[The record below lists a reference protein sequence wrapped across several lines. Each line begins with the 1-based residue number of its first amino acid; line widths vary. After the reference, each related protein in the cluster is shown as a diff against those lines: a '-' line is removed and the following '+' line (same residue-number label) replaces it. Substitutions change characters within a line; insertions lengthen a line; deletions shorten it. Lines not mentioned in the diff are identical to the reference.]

1 MLEKL
6 LGVSPPQKG
15 DAQGIKDEVKQSL
28 KGVSESQYK
37 NDFETA
43 LKKKLNSK
51 FKDQESSKS
60 DSDSQMS
67 SQKNADS
74 SELGL
79 KEKTQKNV
87 DEPRAA
93 GKEKE
98 ESSGGIKKKM
108 TKSQNSDELVSMIM
122 ASNENE
128 VETPISKIE
137 TAEAQDISIQDKT
150 KSDGFLALKPST
162 ALGAQLNAQQVG
174 STESQLDHQLVSSQ
188 LAVSKDGG
196 LQQVPRNISVQK
208 PEAQSILA
216 EAQTE
221 AESQTLLAPKEGAQS
236 QLVNALNVA
245 ADKTVTPQMRVL
257 QDMHRQMAVAAQ
269 NTISAN
275 TAPVATGVATPL
287 PAAIESQSA
296 AASLAMTDA
305 LAPHAIEAEERM
317 TPQAV
322 MAGKSRHE
330 SSEEFDLEQDLK
342 DAVNFESEQ
351 PKNSFKSQL
360 VSFEASKNLT
370 GEKASAFERA
380 VFEQLSK
387 MNQQLHPGLPGMGV
401 HSKGKA
407 ASGSAESSE
416 ESDLT
421 TTMLNREARAEG
433 SGIRS
438 MGLDESALAKSSF
451 SSGAGIA
458 TSKALAGAPVLVHA
472 EDRHNVQQ
480 IINQSQYL
488 IKKGGGEMNVK
499 MSPEGLGDVHLRVIL
514 NDGHVEIQMQTQDH
528 QVKKMIEESLSELK
542 SSLATH
548 RLSIDHVRIDTVGST
563 QTDNSSQFQSN
574 SQTPS
579 HSENRHDWNQA
590 GHQEKQREFW
600 QQFQDNMNHQSGRR
614 SGYGEASTNA
624 ISDGG
629 SGRSVQDSQSAKLAS
644 LRTYGG
650 TKGATVNRVA

>member
-28 KGVSESQYK
+28 KGASESQYK

-43 LKKKLNSK
+43 LKKKMNSK
-51 FKDQESSKS
+51 LKDQESSKP
-60 DSDSQMS
+60 DSESQVS

-74 SELGL
+74 SDLGL

-87 DEPRAA
+87 DEPRAT

-137 TAEAQDISIQDKT
+137 TAEAQDISIQDKP
-150 KSDGFLALKPST
+150 KREVPSW
-162 ALGAQLNAQQVG
+162 LDQPKVMNAQLNAQQAM
-174 STESQLDHQLVSSQ
+174 TAENQLSAQRASEQVTL
-188 LAVSKDGG
+188 SKDGG
-196 LQQVPRNISVQK
+196 LQEASQSFSGQQ
-208 PEAQSILA
+208 PEAQSAFVETKPEVEGQALFG
-216 EAQTE
+216 
-221 AESQTLLAPKEGAQS
+221 LKEGVQS
-236 QLVNALNVA
+236 HKASALTSAVDSA
-245 ADKTVTPQMRVL
+245 AMPQMRLL
-257 QDMHRQMAVAAQ
+257 QDMHHQMAAAAQ
-269 NTISAN
+269 NAISMDL
-275 TAPVATGVATPL
+275 TSVASEATSPL
-287 PAAIESQSA
+287 STAIESQPVV
-296 AASLAMTDA
+296 ASLAATVA
-305 LAPHAIEAEERM
+305 APYAIDAEERLA
-317 TPQAV
+317 PQAMV
-322 MAGKSRHE
+322 ASSGRHE
-330 SSEEFDLEQDLK
+330 VREEFDLEQDLK
-342 DAVNFESEQ
+342 DAVNFESEKPQ
-351 PKNSFKSQL
+351 ASFKSQL

-370 GEKASAFERA
+370 GEKVSAFEKA

-387 MNQQLHPGLPGMGV
+387 MSQQSHSGLPLMGL
-401 HSKGKA
+401 HNKEKISE
-407 ASGSAESSE
+407 SATLTDESELNS
-416 ESDLT
+416 ST
-421 TTMLNREARAEG
+421 LNREGRPEG
-433 SGIRS
+433 SGIS
-438 MGLDESALAKSSF
+438 SASLGETALAKNSF
-451 SSGAGIA
+451 ANGTGIA
-458 TSKALAGAPVLVHA
+458 TSKALTGAPVLVHA

-548 RLSIDHVRIDTVGST
+548 RLSVDHVRIDTVGSM

-579 HSENRHDWNQA
+579 HAENRHDWNQA

-614 SGYGEASTNA
+614 SGYGEAGVNTV
-624 ISDGG
+624 SDMA
-629 SGRSVQDSQSAKLAS
+629 SGRSAQDGQSAKLAS